1 MTNDDLES
9 LWPYV
14 LTVLPEDLGV
24 SALDCGALSR
34 ARKVRD
40 AEGLLRIVLVYAL
53 SDLSLKDVAAWATAA
68 QIAELTGPALHYR
81 LEHAESW
88 LSSLLAQV
96 LAEEVAPAPN
106 RGLRARVVDATV
118 LTGPGAIGT
127 EWRVHALAD
136 PQTGTLTAVD
146 VTDASGGETLARH
159 PLGPGDVVLGDRGYA
174 HARGI
179 AAAKARGAEV
189 VVRVN
194 PHAIRL
200 CDPERTV
207 IDVLSREP
215 QVGLTGVT
223 TWDVTIPIP
232 PEKATRSHRS
242 WPLEK
247 AEDWVPARISAAR
260 TRDQSVIWVLT
271 TLPAGVASACEVM
284 DLYRVRWDVELLFKR
299 LKSLLHLDALPVRRG
314 GPTARSWIY
323 ARLLAAALAQRL
335 APGSGAFPPWGY
347 RLR

>member
-159 PLGPGDVVLGDRGYA
+159 PLGPGDVVLGGPRLRSRPGHRGGQSSWRGGCCACKPPRNPPLRPRADGDR
-174 HARGI
+174 RS
-179 AAAKARGAEV
+179 
-189 VVRVN
+189 
-194 PHAIRL
+194 
-200 CDPERTV
+200 
-207 IDVLSREP
+207 LSRAP
-215 QVGLTGVT
+215 G
-223 TWDVTIPIP
+223 
-232 PEKATRSHRS
+232 RSHRGNNMGRDY
-242 WPLEK
+242 PNTPREGH
-247 AEDWVPARISAAR
+247 AVP
-260 TRDQSVIWVLT
+260 QEL
-271 TLPAGVASACEVM
+271 ASGE
-284 DLYRVRWDVELLFKR
+284 
-299 LKSLLHLDALPVRRG
+299 G
-314 GPTARSWIY
+314 
-323 ARLLAAALAQRL
+323 
-335 APGSGAFPPWGY
+335 
-347 RLR
+347 